1 MNHIPVLQ
9 KEALEFLAPDHNENF
24 IDATIGGGGH
34 AFAILARTAPDG
46 KLIGIDANKAAIEN
60 LKERI
65 PDKDKNRLILICDNF
80 SNLQNI
86 VSKFNINPVRGILAD
101 LGFSSQELEAS
112 GRGFSFLRDE
122 PLDMRYG
129 DDELNAEK
137 IINEWTEDELIKI
150 FQDYGEERFSRRI
163 ADEIIRERRLK
174 EIKTTF
180 QLSEII
186 KKATPSFYH
195 HRRLHPATKVFQ
207 ALRIAVN
214 QELENLNRFL
224 SQALDV
230 LDKGG
235 RIAIISFHSLEDRI
249 VKNFFKEK
257 KQEGKVNILTKKVI
271 RPGYEE
277 LIKNPRARSAK
288 FRAAI
293 KN

>member
-34 AFAILARTAPDG
+34 AFEILARTAPDG

-80 SNLQNI
+80 SNLQDI

-129 DDELNAEK
+129 DDELKAAK

-150 FQDYGEERFSRRI
+150 FQEFGEERFSRRI
-163 ADEIIRERRLK
+163 ADEIIRARRLK
-174 EIKTTF
+174 EIRTTG

-186 KKATPSFYH
+186 KKATPGFYH

-214 QELENLNRFL
+214 QELTNLNKFL
-224 SQALDV
+224 SQALNV

-235 RIAIISFHSLEDRI
+235 RIVIISFHSLEDRI

-257 KQEGKVNILTKKVI
+257 KQEGKINILTKKVLKP
-271 RPGYEE
+271 RDEE
-277 LIKNPRARSAK
+277 LFGNPRARSAK
-288 FRAAI
+288 LRAAI